1 MKAYDLR
8 LTRSK
13 STAFRAASLAGCL
26 LAGCILTV
34 AAAAQSP
41 DGDAKSQLEQQ
52 TKELETTRDRQR
64 ALESDVAAIN
74 KERERLNARLLET
87 ADLIQKS
94 EARLSAIE
102 ERLGE
107 LREQERLVRG
117 SLSQR
122 RDEVAKLLAVLQK
135 MGRNPPPVL
144 VTKREDALAMVRSGI
159 LLAAAFPQLSSQARE
174 LAGKLDELVRVSN
187 ETRSEGERLKAETA
201 RLNDA
206 RTQLSALMIE
216 KKASL
221 AERHAELA
229 KARKAADEIAKSV
242 TNLQA
247 LIASAD
253 RAAEN
258 LNSRISEHNSAAES
272 AIREAKASQT
282 DEFSSTDP
290 ELAERQSDQEETEVA
305 VLAPVG
311 RGFGSA
317 STARIEPAVPFHLAK
332 GRLPYPTT
340 GKHILSF
347 GQQTEYGGKSQGMVF
362 QTRYGAQ
369 ITSPTD
375 GWIVYAGEFRSYG
388 QLLIINAG
396 GGYHV
401 LLAGLSRIDVEP
413 GQFVLAAEPVGT
425 MGEAP
430 PSVQRGSEDAK
441 PVLYVEFRKDGRPID
456 PGPWWVKDPEKVQG

>member
-1 MKAYDLR
+1 
-8 LTRSK
+8 
-13 STAFRAASLAGCL
+13 GCL

-52 TKELETTRDRQR
+52 TKELENTRDRQR

-187 ETRSEGERLKAETA
+187 
-201 RLNDA
+201 
-206 RTQLSALMIE
+206 
-216 KKASL
+216 
-221 AERHAELA
+221 
-229 KARKAADEIAKSV
+229 
-242 TNLQA
+242 
-247 LIASAD
+247 
-253 RAAEN
+253 
-258 LNSRISEHNSAAES
+258 
-272 AIREAKASQT
+272 
-282 DEFSSTDP
+282 
-290 ELAERQSDQEETEVA
+290 
-305 VLAPVG
+305 
-311 RGFGSA
+311 
-317 STARIEPAVPFHLAK
+317 
-332 GRLPYPTT
+332 
-340 GKHILSF
+340 
-347 GQQTEYGGKSQGMVF
+347 
-362 QTRYGAQ
+362 
-369 ITSPTD
+369 
-375 GWIVYAGEFRSYG
+375 
-388 QLLIINAG
+388 
-396 GGYHV
+396 
-401 LLAGLSRIDVEP
+401 
-413 GQFVLAAEPVGT
+413 
-425 MGEAP
+425 
-430 PSVQRGSEDAK
+430 
-441 PVLYVEFRKDGRPID
+441 
-456 PGPWWVKDPEKVQG
+456 